1 MLRLIIAAGLIGL
14 STACLAQVVEEV
26 KPTKFGGGCEKRA
39 TTLAPRL
46 GTCLLSENKSRV
58 WCPNGK
64 VFERSGP
71 EFQPALAR
79 SICGLN
85 QVL

>member
-1 MLRLIIAAGLIGL
+1 MLRLVIATGLICL
-14 STACLAQVVEEV
+14 STASFAQVVTEV
-26 KPTKFGGGCEKRA
+26 KATKFGGGCEARA
-39 TTLAPRL
+39 TTLAPKL
-46 GTCLLSENKSRV
+46 GTCVLTDTKSRV

>member
-1 MLRLIIAAGLIGL
+1 MLRLVIATGLICL
-14 STACLAQVVEEV
+14 STASFAQVVTEV
-26 KPTKFGGGCEKRA
+26 KPTKFGGGCETRA
-39 TTLAPRL
+39 TTLAPKL
-46 GTCLLSENKSRV
+46 GTCTLADNKARV

-79 SICGLN
+79 SVCGLN